1 MPIAATPTDITF
13 VRIYVTEA
21 HGKQAEI
28 FRRLHDECKVR
39 GVGLFRGIAGLGI
52 EGILP
57 STALLDLA
65 LNLPVVIEFFDTD
78 EKITQ
83 ALEAVSDLIE
93 PGHVVSFKAQLR

>member
-1 MPIAATPTDITF
+1 MSIAATPTDITV

-21 HGKQAEI
+21 QGKQVEI

-65 LNLPVVIEFFDTD
+65 LNLPVVIEFFDTED
-78 EKITQ
+78 NVSH
-83 ALEAVSDLIE
+83 ALDVVSDLIE